1 MAQRILV
8 VDDDVNALRLIAYA
22 LHREGFET
30 LTAKSGPEAL
40 QILSETPVD
49 LVILDIMMPEMDG
62 YEVCRRIRE
71 QPATARLPVIMLT
84 AKSQVEDKVRGFQ
97 VGADDYVTKPVLPAE
112 LIARVKALL
121 ARASYIAQPAATQR
135 ANVIT
140 FLGAKGGVGT
150 STLVVNV
157 GIALAERKKSV
168 ILFDANYHSGTISM
182 QLGLR
187 PGPGLAALFKDAA
200 GIPAKAVPS
209 TLVPHASGLR
219 VFPTIS
225 REELVGVTIPPAR
238 THQILEELERQ
249 ADFVLV
255 DAGACF
261 TPHANVCISRSRRI
275 VVVTESDP
283 LALEAAQQ
291 TLSALMKM
299 DLHGAL
305 VDVVLVNRTRSAT
318 VVSRTEAEQY
328 LGVSLA
334 GYIIPAP
341 EMCFQANRNRIPIML
356 AQPGN
361 LTVEQIRELADYL
374 ARG

>member
-1 MAQRILV
+1 
-8 VDDDVNALRLIAYA
+8 
-22 LHREGFET
+22 
-30 LTAKSGPEAL
+30 
-40 QILSETPVD
+40 
-49 LVILDIMMPEMDG
+49 
-62 YEVCRRIRE
+62 
-71 QPATARLPVIMLT
+71 
-84 AKSQVEDKVRGFQ
+84 
-97 VGADDYVTKPVLPAE
+97 
-112 LIARVKALL
+112 
-121 ARASYIAQPAATQR
+121 RASYSAQPAAGQR
-135 ANVIT
+135 GNVIT

-150 STLVVNV
+150 STLVVNL
-157 GIALAERKKSV
+157 GIALVERKKSV
-168 ILFDANYHSGTISM
+168 ILLDADYHTGTLAM

-187 PGPGLAALFKDAA
+187 PGPGLLALFKEAA
-200 GIPAKAVPS
+200 GIPAKAVAS
-209 TLVPHASGLR
+209 ALVPHASGIR
-219 VFPTIS
+219 VFPTPP
-225 REELVGVTIPPAR
+225 REELVGITIPPAK

-255 DAGACF
+255 DVGSCF
-261 TPHANVCISRSRRI
+261 TPHVNVAIARSRRV
-275 VVVTESDP
+275 VVVTEADP

-291 TLSALMKM
+291 TVVALMKM
-299 DLHGAL
+299 DLHGAM

-328 LGVSLA
+328 LGISLA

>member
-135 ANVIT
+135 GNVIT

-168 ILFDANYHSGTISM
+168 ILFDANYHTGTIAM

-200 GIPAKAVPS
+200 GIPAKAVTS
-209 TLVPHASGLR
+209 ALVPHATGLR
-219 VFPTIS
+219 VFPTVP
-225 REELVGVTIPPAR
+225 REELVGITIPPAR
-238 THQILEELERQ
+238 THQILEELEQQ

-261 TPHANVCISRSRRI
+261 TPHANVCISRSRRV

-291 TLSALMKM
+291 TISALMKM
-299 DLHGAL
+299 DLHGAM

-318 VVSRTEAEQY
+318 VVSRTEAEQF
-328 LGVSLA
+328 LGMTLA